1 MGKHLDYHGSD
12 IFSLL
17 LVANYRFADPPFY
30 LQVTH
35 FLYMFSD
42 ARMFTGIGDVGA
54 ALGEGIEVW
63 DTSNAVTMDNMFS
76 LAAAF
81 NAPIQRWDVE
91 KVTSFKETFSKAIK
105 FDQPIGQ
112 WNIISVISGEMKNVL
127 DNKDSGLS
135 SCNKRLIA
143 DAWASNAVFRATET
157 IVPGDANALY
167 ITAWGP
173 ETCPPLTDAKFMRA
187 TWDVVN
193 LDARVASAKWG
204 ILGNWDVSGVKDFS
218 RAFSTTRDIGGSYS
232 GGAAQ
237 NPKAKSFTFVGL
249 EKWATTSVTTLYKTF
264 NNAKAMN
271 ADLAKWDVA
280 KVTSLRDTFLGALQ
294 FTGSGVDS
302 WNTKSVTSLKRAFHG
317 ASSMNAGLEKWD
329 VSKVTDLDETFNGAS
344 AFQGD
349 GLAHW
354 DTTSVSTFAP
364 SFTTTFELN
373 SGITACNKRKIAD
386 VWSTESTSTDE

>member
-127 DNKDSGLS
+127 DNKDSSGLS

-143 DAWASNAVFRATET
+143 DAWASNAVFQATKT
-157 IVPGDANALY
+157 PVPGDADALY
-167 ITAWGP
+167 ITVWAP

-218 RAFSTTRDIGGSYS
+218 RAFSTTRDKGGSTS
-232 GGAAQ
+232 GGAGAAQ
-237 NPKAKSFTFVGL
+237 NPKAASFTFV
-249 EKWATTSVTTLYKTF
+249 
-264 NNAKAMN
+264 
-271 ADLAKWDVA
+271 DLSKWDVA
-280 KVTSLRDTFLGALQ
+280 KVTSLRDTFLGASR

-317 ASSMNAGLEKWD
+317 ASSMNAGLGKWD

-354 DTTSVSTFAP
+354 NTTSVSTFAP
-364 SFTTTFELN
+364 SFTATFELN

-386 VWSTESTSTDE
+386 VWSTESTSTDERTMERTIN